1 MKPPETLAR
10 LLEGARSA
18 LQAAD
23 PSWEGGRAVPL
34 CGELERLAAA
44 PGTAEPRRE
53 ALRGIAAEL
62 RSWFKSSAA
71 NSKENDGFCH
81 VELSGGALRAYLTV
95 FPPRRG
101 GAHVG
106 SEECFREL
114 DLHQVNTGLDSA
126 AVRRAVAVMQET
138 GDTVCA
144 ALVAE
149 GRPAGE
155 PKAASVEFSVP
166 RLVKDE
172 LRLDTKWLLLN
183 LPKCLRELRE
193 GQPVGLHRP
202 GSPGDP
208 GVTVRGKMLP
218 PSGKPEG
225 EPEWGPSLRLAHG
238 AGAELVAASPGQLIV
253 DRYRLGVIPL
263 FLIEGDYAPPSPEIS
278 FRGLVVVLGNLTGLK
293 VDADEVIV
301 AGNCERSEIHSAG
314 DVLIGGGVA
323 GKREGKIFADGRV
336 AARHVADAE
345 IEALGDVV
353 VTNSITY
360 SNVTSNARVKV
371 TAERGAIVGGRVAA
385 LKGIEARSVGSD
397 FGTYTVTAVGRD
409 FLTAKRL
416 ERLKEIIRGHE
427 DNLAKITAL
436 KDKLAKHN
444 VDVRRLPPEKQ
455 DIYLGVL
462 RKEAKSRA
470 EMASLARR
478 RDKLDQAL
486 SDVLEA
492 TIRIREELYPPVRVE
507 IADAIREIEGR
518 LKSVV
523 VYRDRKEGILTRQSV
538 PAPDDAAPGPADT
551 EGKGNHG

>member
-1 MKPPETLAR
+1 VKPPETLAQ
-10 LLEGARSA
+10 LLEGALSA
-18 LQAAD
+18 LRAAE

-34 CGELERLAAA
+34 CGEIERIAAVPA
-44 PGTAEPRRE
+44 TAEPRRA
-53 ALRGIAAEL
+53 ALRALAAEL

-71 NSKENDGFCH
+71 NSKENDGFCN
-81 VELSGGALRAYLTV
+81 VELTGGALRAYLTV

-138 GDTVCA
+138 GDVVYA

-149 GRPAGE
+149 GRTPGE

-172 LRLDTKWLLLN
+172 LRLDTKWLLTN
-183 LPKCLRELRE
+183 LPKCLHELRE
-193 GQPVGLHRP
+193 GQPVGRHRP

-218 PSGKPEG
+218 PTGKPEG
-225 EPEWGPSLRLAHG
+225 EPEWGPSLHLAHG
-238 AGAELVAASPGQLIV
+238 AGAELVAASPGQLII
-253 DRYRLGVIPL
+253 DRQRLSVIPL
-263 FLIEGDYAPPSPEIS
+263 FLVEGDYAPPSPEIS

-293 VDADEVIV
+293 VDADEVII

-336 AARHVADAE
+336 ATRHVTDAE

-360 SNVTSNARVKV
+360 SNVTSNSRIKV

-416 ERLKEIIRGHE
+416 ERLKEVIRGHE

-462 RKEAKSRA
+462 RKEARSRM
-470 EMASLARR
+470 ELEGLLRR
-478 RDKLDQAL
+478 RDRVNAAL

-492 TIRIREELYPPVRVE
+492 AIKIREELYPPVRVE
-507 IADAIREIEGR
+507 IADAIREIEQR
-518 LKSVV
+518 LRGVV
-523 VYRDRKEGILTRQSV
+523 VYRDRKEGILTRSAS
-538 PAPDDAAPGPADT
+538 PEEAGGDSKTGR
-551 EGKGNHG
+551 